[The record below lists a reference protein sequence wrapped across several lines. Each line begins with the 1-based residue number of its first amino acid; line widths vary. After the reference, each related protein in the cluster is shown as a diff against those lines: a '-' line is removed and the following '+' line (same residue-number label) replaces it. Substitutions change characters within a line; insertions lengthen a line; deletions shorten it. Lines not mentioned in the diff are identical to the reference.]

1 MKGHATVPKDE
12 HSKMKYNDVTRKES
26 TRVFT
31 NTNRQQNITLRTAN
45 QTPHDRRKHNN
56 GYTRNKQCEI
66 FLSNL
71 HFETSEQEIMR
82 YMRANYHGYFKVES
96 IRTQYS
102 DYASFKI
109 VAPISL
115 KNKLL
120 NKDNWVENIYVRPFY
135 SKPRYY

>member
-1 MKGHATVPKDE
+1 MGYRQPHYYATVPKDE
-12 HSKMKYNDVTRKES
+12 HSKMKYNDATKS

-56 GYTRNKQCEI
+56 GCIRNKQCKI

-109 VAPISL
+109 VAPISQ
-115 KNKLL
+115 KIN
-120 NKDNWVENIYVRPFY
+120 Y
-135 SKPRYY
+135 